1 MQKEDVELMVNS
13 DLLRLADEYDIDL
26 EAALESSLSV
36 ILASKT
42 EKMLRD
48 EENREEN

>member
-13 DLLRLADEYDIDL
+13 GLLRLADEYDIDL
-26 EAALESSLSV
+26 EAVLESSLKA
-36 ILASKT
+36 ILASET
-42 EKMLRD
+42 EKVLRD